1 MRIVL
6 EILDTRVSHSCAWMW
21 SVIAI
26 VWAGSGRALYVNVP
40 GGFSLRDTSWAI
52 SASVRVWKFPVLLIT
67 IGITSTCIL
76 PLL

>member
-1 MRIVL
+1 MVL
-6 EILDTRVSHSCAWMW
+6 EILDMRVSHSCAWVW

-26 VWAGSGRALYVNVP
+26 FWACSGSALYVSVS
-40 GGFSLRDTSWAI
+40 GGFSLRDTSCAI